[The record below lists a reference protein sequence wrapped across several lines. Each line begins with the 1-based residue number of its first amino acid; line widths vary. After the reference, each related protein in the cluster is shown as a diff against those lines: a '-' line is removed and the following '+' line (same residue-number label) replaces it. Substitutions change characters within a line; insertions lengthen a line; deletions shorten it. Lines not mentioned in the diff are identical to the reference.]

1 MENQTLQRYLHYL
14 KQDPDNTNLLLSIS
28 QNYQNQQ
35 NWPLAQHYL
44 DQAKKSSNQALWLQ
58 QGLLHLSAENH
69 EEAIAVFEKA
79 LQERDLPQR
88 RYYLAYSYSL
98 QKNYAY
104 ALELL
109 MPLEASSE
117 ILVMKARL
125 LQRLERFEESIELI
139 RTVAHYEQNAEL
151 LGILAASWFELENE
165 HEAVYYAKL
174 CLSLN
179 DTNRE
184 AQLVMLFLDEQT
196 TLTDIEVFIAV
207 DSANFRL
214 WYHYGVKQMEKHQLP
229 DAQASLEK
237 SLHLNEQFYPA
248 WIGLGWC
255 YLLMNDLSEAQRCY
269 HSATRLE
276 PLISEAWSGLAL
288 LAILN
293 QDWEKVSEYINKAR
307 EQNPQCSIL
316 ALADALF
323 SSHQPLQAA

>member
-28 QNYQNQQ
+28 QNFQNQQ
-35 NWPLAQHYL
+35 NWHQAQHYL
-44 DQAKKSSNQALWLQ
+44 DQAKKASNQALWLQ

-69 EEAIAVFEKA
+69 AEAIAVFEKA
-79 LQERDLPQR
+79 LEERDLPQR

-109 MPLEASSE
+109 KPLEASNE
-117 ILVMKARL
+117 ILAMKARL

-139 RTVAHYEQNAEL
+139 RSIEHYEENAEL
-151 LGILAASWFELENE
+151 LGLLAASWFELEHE
-165 HEAVYYAKL
+165 QEAVYHAKL

-184 AQLVMLFLDEQT
+184 AQLVLLFLDKQT
-196 TLTDIEVFIAV
+196 SLTDIEAFIAV

-214 WYHYGVKQMEKHQLP
+214 WYYYGVKQMEKHQLP
-229 DAQASLEK
+229 DAQASFEK
-237 SLHLNEQFYPA
+237 SLQLNERFYPT

-255 YLLMNDLSEAQRCY
+255 HLLMNDLSEAQHCY
-269 HSATRLE
+269 HSASRLK

-293 QDWEKVSEYINKAR
+293 KEWEKVSEYIEKAR
-307 EQNPQCSIL
+307 EQNPECSIL